1 MIKKTQSYKIPI
13 ETDYLLK
20 ELASYNNTNKSYMLD
35 YLIRKA
41 CKGKKLTIL

>member
-1 MIKKTQSYKIPI
+1 MIKKTSFNLHV

-41 CKGKKLTIL
+41 CKGKKLSIV